1 MITTNNEGEA
11 PRNEHKRGN
20 IINTF
25 SEGVLEYIS
34 DGDFEAEKEIYT
46 VVNENENDDIVIIN
60 NHEPKEQ
67 PNHEEMIT
75 KWLKR
80 GTRDH
85 AKEME
90 VEPEIE
96 KGNQNHNRG

>member
-20 IINTF
+20 IIN
-25 SEGVLEYIS
+25 
-34 DGDFEAEKEIYT
+34 KEIHT